1 MQFFDDHQFLRRNTM
16 RHGSNSQLFG
26 ASTLIVAAMLVLFGM
41 TAAAQEPAPPAEAQ
55 PTPAAPQAAP
65 AEPAAPAA
73 PQQATAPR
81 IFQPSWEI
89 VVDGKAEANGVLELV
104 FQPHGGEAKLLK
116 VNVVAKAK
124 KDQIAKDLAK
134 ELTFAA
140 GSAYKIKANGN
151 KVSVKAPNKKS
162 PPCYLGI
169 ETQAVNGV
177 SVRVG
182 KG

>member
-1 MQFFDDHQFLRRNTM
+1 MK
-16 RHGSNSQLFG
+16 HGSNSQFFG
-26 ASTLIVAAMLVLFGM
+26 TPTLIVAAMLVLFGM

-55 PTPAAPQAAP
+55 STPAVPQAAP
-65 AEPAAPAA
+65 AP

-116 VNVVAKAK
+116 VNVIAKAK
-124 KDQIAKDLAK
+124 KNDIAKDLAK

>member
-1 MQFFDDHQFLRRNTM
+1 MM
-16 RHGSNSQLFG
+16 RKLKSLPFG
-26 ASTLIVAAMLVLFGM
+26 ASLLAVAGILLLF
-41 TAAAQEPAPPAEAQ
+41 AASASAQEATPQ
-55 PTPAAPQAAP
+55 PEPLPSPAAPQAAP
-65 AEPAAPAA
+65 AQPAA

-81 IFQPSWEI
+81 IFQPAWEI

-104 FQPHGGEAKLLK
+104 FQPHGGEATLVK
-116 VNVVAKAK
+116 VNVVAKTK

-134 ELTFAA
+134 ELTFATGA
-140 GSAYKIKANGN
+140 AYKVKASGN
-151 KVSVKAPNKKS
+151 KVNVKLKNKKS
-162 PPCYLGI
+162 PPFNLGI

>member
-1 MQFFDDHQFLRRNTM
+1 M
-16 RHGSNSQLFG
+16 RHASNSQLFG
-26 ASTLIVAAMLVLFGM
+26 TSTLIVAAMLVLFGM

-65 AEPAAPAA
+65 AEPAAPPA

-104 FQPHGGEAKLLK
+104 FQPHGGETTLVK
-116 VNVVAKAK
+116 VNVVAKTK

-134 ELTFAA
+134 ELTFATGA
-140 GSAYKIKANGN
+140 DYKVKASGN
-151 KVSVKAPNKKS
+151 KVNVKLKNKKS
-162 PPCYLGI
+162 PPFNLGI

>member
-1 MQFFDDHQFLRRNTM
+1 MK
-16 RHGSNSQLFG
+16 HGSSSPLFG
-26 ASTLIVAAMLVLFGM
+26 TSTLIVAAMLVLFGM
-41 TAAAQEPAPPAEAQ
+41 TAAAQEPGPPAEAQ
-55 PTPAAPQAAP
+55 PTPAVPQAAP
-65 AEPAAPAA
+65 AEPAA

-116 VNVVAKAK
+116 VNVIAKAK
-124 KDQIAKDLAK
+124 KNDIAKDLAK

-162 PPCYLGI
+162 PPCSLGI